1 VKKCPF
7 CAEDIQDEAIK
18 CRYCGSMLTVT
29 AGGPPEAMLGAPAG
43 QPPIAS
49 ESPTE
54 AGGPAGQ
61 ASDAPTPTEPP
72 AEQAS
77 DARAPTEPSTEQV
90 SDAPA
95 QREAAAMQGPA
106 SPRTEG
112 AAATSEPAAGTE
124 SIQFSYTGQRFVLG
138 YGGGFYGIWDRL
150 APGGPIQRFPRTD
163 EGWRSAWL
171 QYSAWEPGAQ
181 PVSSVTGI
189 GGGSTTTAASPATG
203 RTPSTA
209 GPGWTRSA
217 QQRTNGLAVA
227 SLVLGIVWVFWL
239 NYILALIFGYIAK
252 GEIDRS
258 GGAQSGRG
266 MAIAGIVLGYLGLI
280 WLLITIIVAVAN
292 SNSV

>member
-1 VKKCPF
+1 
-7 CAEDIQDEAIK
+7 
-18 CRYCGSMLTVT
+18 M
-29 AGGPPEAMLGAPAG
+29 
-43 QPPIAS
+43 
-49 ESPTE
+49 
-54 AGGPAGQ
+54 Q
-61 ASDAPTPTEPP
+61 AS
-72 AEQAS
+72 
-77 DARAPTEPSTEQV
+77 
-90 SDAPA
+90 
-95 QREAAAMQGPA
+95 A

-112 AAATSEPAAGTE
+112 SAAASEPAAGAE

-163 EGWRSAWL
+163 DGWRTAWL

-181 PVSSVTGI
+181 PVSSVTGS
-189 GGGSTTTAASPATG
+189 GGGSAAAATAPTTG
-203 RTPSTA
+203 RMPSTS
-209 GPGWTRSA
+209 GPGGTRSV
-217 QQRTNGLAVA
+217 QQRTNSLAVA

-266 MAIAGIVLGYLGLI
+266 MAIAGIILGYLGLI